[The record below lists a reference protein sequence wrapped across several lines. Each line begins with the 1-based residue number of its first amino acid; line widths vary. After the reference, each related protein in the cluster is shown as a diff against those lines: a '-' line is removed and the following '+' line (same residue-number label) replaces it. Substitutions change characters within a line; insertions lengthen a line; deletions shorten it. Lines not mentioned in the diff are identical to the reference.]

1 MGKPLLYSKVKVI
14 KISETQDLT
23 LKNLRK
29 YNVNVAKFIREAI
42 SEKLDREKIQIITK
56 YKKSLEECPF

>member
-1 MGKPLLYSKVKVI
+1 MGKPVLYSKVKVI

-29 YNVNVAKFIREAI
+29 YNVNVARFIRQAI
-42 SEKLDREKIQIITK
+42 QEKLEREKIQIVSN
-56 YKKSLEECPF
+56 YKTSLDICPF

>member
-1 MGKPLLYSKVKVI
+1 MGKPVFYSKVKVI

-29 YNVNVAKFIREAI
+29 YNVNVARFIREAI
-42 SEKLDREKIQIITK
+42 QEKIEREKVEIISN
-56 YKKSLEECPF
+56 YKKSLDECPF

>member
-1 MGKPLLYSKVKVI
+1 MGKALLYTKVKVI

-29 YNVNVAKFIREAI
+29 YNVNVARFIREAI
-42 SEKLDREKIQIITK
+42 QEKLEREKVQIITN
-56 YKKSLEECPF
+56 YKSLECPF

>member
-1 MGKPLLYSKVKVI
+1 MGKALLYTKVKVI

-29 YNVNVAKFIREAI
+29 YNVNVARFIRQAI
-42 SEKLDREKIQIITK
+42 QEKLEREKIKIIAN
-56 YKKSLEECPF
+56 YKKSLECPF

>member
-1 MGKPLLYSKVKVI
+1 MGKPVLYNKVKVI

-29 YNVNVAKFIREAI
+29 YNVNVARFIRQAI
-42 SEKLDREKIQIITK
+42 QEKLQREKIQIISN
-56 YKKSLEECPF
+56 YKTSLDECPF

>member
-1 MGKPLLYSKVKVI
+1 MGKALLYTKVKVI

-29 YNVNVAKFIREAI
+29 YNVNVARFIRQAI
-42 SEKLDREKIQIITK
+42 QEKLEREKIKIIAN
-56 YKKSLEECPF
+56 YKSIECPF

>member
-1 MGKPLLYSKVKVI
+1 MGKPVFYSKVKVI

-29 YNVNVAKFIREAI
+29 YNVNVARFIREAI
-42 SEKLDREKIQIITK
+42 QEKIEREKVEIINN
-56 YKKSLEECPF
+56 YKESLDICPF